1 LSRAQAT
8 PHSFQELIDRLKR
21 YWARAG
27 AAILEPWDLPVG
39 AATFHPATFLRALGP
54 KPWNAAFVQP
64 CRRPSDGRYGE
75 NPNRVQRYYQ
85 FQVVLKPSPDD
96 IQALYLG
103 SLEALG
109 IDTSVNEVR
118 FVEDDWASPS
128 LAAWGLGWEV
138 WLNGMEIS
146 QFTYFQQAGGIECRP
161 VTGEISYGLERIAMY
176 LQNVSSLF
184 DLLWQKTT
192 AGPLTYGDLFLENER
207 EQSAY
212 NFDTADVTALKR
224 RLAADQA
231 EHARLVEAG
240 ELMPAYE
247 QTLDASHCFNLL
259 DARQALSV
267 SERQGR
273 MLDVRRMA
281 VAVARA
287 WQARA
292 SEAA

>member
-1 LSRAQAT
+1 MRTAPPT
-8 PHSFQELIDRLKR
+8 PQSFQELIERLKA
-21 YWARAG
+21 YWSRAG
-27 AAILEPWDLPVG
+27 AALLEPWDMPMG

-54 KPWNAAFVQP
+54 RPWSAAFLQP
-64 CRRPSDGRYGE
+64 CRRPTDGRYGE

-96 IQALYLG
+96 IQDLYLG

-109 IDTSVNEVR
+109 LDLAVNEVR

-146 QFTYFQQAGGIECRP
+146 QFTYFQQAGGIACHP

-176 LQNVSSLF
+176 LQGVSSLF
-184 DLLWQKTT
+184 DLLWQQT
-192 AGPLTYGDLFLENER
+192 ACGPLTYGELFLANER
-207 EQSAY
+207 EQSHY
-212 NFDTADVTALKR
+212 NFD
-224 RLAADQA
+224 AADTAALRQRLENDQR
-231 EHARLVEAG
+231 EHATLIAAG
-240 ELMPAYE
+240 SVLPAYE

-267 SERQGR
+267 SERQRR
-273 MLDVRRMA
+273 MLAVRRMA

-287 WQARA
+287 WQKREERPA
-292 SEAA
+292 

>member
-1 LSRAQAT
+1 MSTAQAT
-8 PHSFQELIDRLKR
+8 PQSFHELIERLKR
-21 YWARAG
+21 YWSRAG
-27 AAILEPWDLPVG
+27 AAILEPWDCPMG

-54 KPWNAAFVQP
+54 RPWSAAFLQP
-64 CRRPSDGRYGE
+64 CRRPTDGRYGE

-85 FQVVLKPSPDD
+85 FQVVLKPSPED

-103 SLEALG
+103 SLAALG

-176 LQNVSSLF
+176 LQNVPSLF
-184 DLLWQKTT
+184 DLLWQETA
-192 AGPLTYGDLFLENER
+192 AGPLTWGDLFLENER

-212 NFDTADVTALKR
+212 NFDTADVAALRK

-231 EHARLVEAG
+231 EQARLVEAG

-267 SERQGR
+267 SERQGC

-281 VAVARA
+281 VTVAKA

-292 SEAA
+292 SGAA

>member
-1 LSRAQAT
+1 MNTAQPT
-8 PHSFQELIDRLKR
+8 PQSFQQLIERLKR
-21 YWARAG
+21 YWTDAG
-27 AAILEPWDLPVG
+27 AAVLEPWDMPMG

-54 KPWNAAFVQP
+54 RPWSAAFVQP
-64 CRRPSDGRYGE
+64 CRRPADGRYGE

-96 IQALYLG
+96 IQQLYLA

-109 IDTSVNEVR
+109 LDLAVNEVR

-146 QFTYFQQAGGIECRP
+146 QFTYFQQAGGIACRP

-184 DLLWQKTT
+184 DLVWQQT
-192 AGPLTYGDLFLENER
+192 AHGPLSYGELFLDNER
-207 EQSAY
+207 EQSRY
-212 NFDTADVTALKR
+212 NFESADIETLTQ
-224 RLAADQA
+224 RLANDQA
-231 EHARLVEAG
+231 EHARLIEAG
-240 ELMPAYE
+240 SILPAYE

-267 SERQGR
+267 AERQKR

-281 VAVARA
+281 VAVAEA
-287 WQARA
+287 WQEKELQAG
-292 SEAA
+292 